1 MKLFFI
7 LILSTSIPLNAA
19 VLWCESEESIWKTV
33 VHLSDNFKKK
43 SSTNSTIRGTICQ
56 KAMWFSDKGINTAIT
71 GKYDKYNPSIETWL
85 KLAKKK
91 NSLYCNTGS
100 KESTYYSWLDTSYH
114 HMIDRKSLELTTR
127 ERVAPMIKRSL
138 NCSVSSENEVKS
150 KWKEL
155 ENMQIITNK
164 KISEENESENII

>member
-1 MKLFFI
+1 
-7 LILSTSIPLNAA
+7 
-19 VLWCESEESIWKTV
+19 
-33 VHLSDNFKKK
+33 
-43 SSTNSTIRGTICQ
+43 
-56 KAMWFSDKGINTAIT
+56 
-71 GKYDKYNPSIETWL
+71 
-85 KLAKKK
+85 
-91 NSLYCNTGS
+91 
-100 KESTYYSWLDTSYH
+100 
-114 HMIDRKSLELTTR
+114 MIDRKSLELTTR